1 MLIEIIMASLTNVF
15 IVITGCYIINK
26 IIPNE
31 KKLSLTWKT
40 TSYIVLAATVT
51 NFALM
56 FFAVKLPNGIQ
67 ADLRFIVFM
76 LLAYYIGAQQAS
88 LTALVAC
95 GIRIFIGGGLNEATA
110 FGVFCTL
117 AVALPLIFIAVKL
130 RKSKL
135 NQIQSFLLLNTT
147 GVTVYTATLFL
158 YYGYKPF
165 VFLIGGSIFIVSF
178 VALFS
183 INFIINDMLTTR
195 RLLREEVEYA
205 YVDFLTGL
213 YNVRAFSNR
222 TKEFA
227 RSPKVQKLAIFI
239 LDIDFFKKV
248 NDTYGHASGDR
259 VLQSIAQTMKN
270 KVVIPENLFR
280 VGGEEFCYLLP
291 NVSNEK
297 AFEVGEE
304 IRLAIESHPIMLSSS
319 ETIQATISIGIA
331 SGEKSRKQLHKLYQY
346 ADKALYE
353 AKHTGRNKVVLCSQD
368 EIEEP
373 AAG

>member
-1 MLIEIIMASLTNVF
+1 MLIEVIMASLTNVF

-40 TSYIVLAATVT
+40 RCYIVMAASVT

-56 FFAVKLPNGIQ
+56 FFAIKLPSGIQ
-67 ADLRFIVFM
+67 VDLRFIVFM
-76 LLAYYIGAQQAS
+76 LLAYYIGASPA
-88 LTALVAC
+88 LLAALVAC
-95 GIRIFIGGGLNEATA
+95 GIRIFIGGGLNEATL

-117 AVALPLIFIAVKL
+117 TVALPLIFIAVKL

-135 NQIQSFLLLNTT
+135 HQIQSFLLLNTI
-147 GVTVYTATLFL
+147 GVTIYTATLFL
-158 YYGYKPF
+158 YYGYQPF
-165 VFLIGGSIFIVSF
+165 VFFIGGNIFVVSF

-213 YNVRAFSNR
+213 YNVRAFSSR
-222 TKEFA
+222 TKELA
-227 RSPKVQKLAIFI
+227 KNPKIQELAIFI
-239 LDIDFFKKV
+239 MDIDFFKKV

-259 VLQSIAQTMKN
+259 VLQSIAQTMKT
-270 KVVIPENLFR
+270 KVEMPENLFR

-291 NVSNEK
+291 NAPSEK
-297 AFEVGEE
+297 AHEIGEE
-304 IRLAIESHPIMLSSS
+304 IRLAIQEHPIILSSS
-319 ETIQATISIGIA
+319 ETIRTTISIGIA
-331 SGEKSRKQLHKLYQY
+331 SGGKSRKQLNKLYQY

-353 AKHTGRNKVVLCSQD
+353 AKHTGRNKVVLCNSEDMQD
-368 EIEEP
+368 
-373 AAG
+373 AVAG